1 MQGQPLT
8 AQPKI
13 SDIDLDLETIA
24 PVLDPYV
31 VERMPLD
38 SERWRDYRA
47 GLEKRW
53 RRRRWRRAFF
63 GWLPKGG
70 NIPRVLR
77 GRRTQ
82 DYVRQSYEQTFA
94 ARAWPETTSVPPRKE
109 LVPAEWRGEGLLV
122 RRGGL
127 PRVHLM
133 LMARAIEALQPRSVL
148 EVGAG
153 HGINLFVLSCR
164 FPEITWQGIELTT
177 SGVQRA
183 QTAQQSEAFP
193 DALRA
198 YCPWDHVDETAYRRI
213 EFRQGDATKLPFE
226 DKAFDL
232 VFSRQAVE
240 QMEMVRDAA
249 LSEITRVARDH
260 VLMVEPFADFNRS
273 ALQRNY
279 VRAKD
284 YFNLPV
290 AGLADFGIAPVLE
303 TSSFPQ
309 HVLLGQGLVVS
320 RVN

>member
-148 EVGAG
+148 
-153 HGINLFVLSCR
+153 
-164 FPEITWQGIELTT
+164 
-177 SGVQRA
+177 
-183 QTAQQSEAFP
+183 
-193 DALRA
+193 
-198 YCPWDHVDETAYRRI
+198 
-213 EFRQGDATKLPFE
+213 
-226 DKAFDL
+226 
-232 VFSRQAVE
+232 
-240 QMEMVRDAA
+240 
-249 LSEITRVARDH
+249 
-260 VLMVEPFADFNRS
+260 
-273 ALQRNY
+273 
-279 VRAKD
+279 
-284 YFNLPV
+284 
-290 AGLADFGIAPVLE
+290 
-303 TSSFPQ
+303 
-309 HVLLGQGLVVS
+309 
-320 RVN
+320 